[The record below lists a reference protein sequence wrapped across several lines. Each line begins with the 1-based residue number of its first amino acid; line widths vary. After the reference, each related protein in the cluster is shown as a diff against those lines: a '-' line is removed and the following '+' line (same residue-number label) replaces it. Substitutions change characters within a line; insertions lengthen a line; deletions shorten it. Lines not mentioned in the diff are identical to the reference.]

1 MILADRASSSAD
13 LISGRLATVAACL
26 EISVQVPDRNSS
38 SGVCGA
44 TMRTSAVVRN
54 ILQCPL
60 LYFSPDDGR
69 TSLSN
74 WPCFIWSIIGWYLSV
89 ISSADFLL
97 FFLLLLLIGP
107 DTVEEVLQGSGGG
120 GTGWSRSR

>member
-38 SGVCGA
+38 SGVFGA

-74 WPCFIWSIIGWYLSV
+74 WPCLYYK
-89 ISSADFLL
+89 
-97 FFLLLLLIGP
+97 
-107 DTVEEVLQGSGGG
+107 VEMVARQLGV
-120 GTGWSRSR
+120 SRSFLGLHVRK